1 MENFDQRIKDAA
13 ACFLE
18 RRGFEIIERDW
29 EAPEGDGGFDII
41 AMEGDTLVFAK
52 ANGRDA
58 KSTGF
63 GFTDASFERET
74 DEAHALQ
81 YMSLHADDFPECPIR
96 FDSIAI
102 TIISEDRAVIRH
114 YVNCM
119 STYNLKEE

>member
-1 MENFDQRIKDAA
+1 MENFNQRINDAA
-13 ACFLE
+13 ACFLK

-102 TIISEDRAVIRH
+102 TVISEDRAVIRH

-119 STYNLKEE
+119 STYDLKEE